1 MIPEVPIKAALALK
15 PSCVEVFNRLKVVSI
30 VLRLRN
36 IANL

>member
-15 PSCVEVFNRLKVVSI
+15 PSCVEVFNRLKFVSI
-30 VLRLRN
+30 VMRLRK